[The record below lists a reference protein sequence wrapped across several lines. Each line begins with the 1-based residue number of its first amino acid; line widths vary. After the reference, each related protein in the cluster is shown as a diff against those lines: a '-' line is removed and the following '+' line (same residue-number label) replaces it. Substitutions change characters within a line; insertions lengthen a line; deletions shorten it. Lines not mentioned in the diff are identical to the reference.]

1 MISFSSVTLSIAME
15 NLLHDLE
22 SSIPQS
28 SPKRKR
34 RSKSYSS
41 SPVSQINNPVSSDL
55 KKLLTIDKIKKLTSS
70 NTFHTWHRDICTF
83 LQINGLH
90 KYVKSKILNDFNNQV
105 ILTQG
110 CQKSRIPL

>member
-1 MISFSSVTLSIAME
+1 MIFFSSVTLSIAME
-15 NLLHDLE
+15 NLLHELE
-22 SSIPQS
+22 SGIPQS

-34 RSKSYSS
+34 RSQSYS

-90 KYVKSKILNDFNNQV
+90 KYVKSKI
-105 ILTQG
+105 II
-110 CQKSRIPL
+110 K